1 MYTVTSYNFD
11 FDKHK
16 QVVLTDVLNNQAKI
30 EKAKTIFSAISTN
43 IRNSFIL
50 ILKERYPFG

>member
-16 QVVLTDVLNNQAKI
+16 QVVLTDVLNNQAKSKGKNYI
-30 EKAKTIFSAISTN
+30 SAISTN